1 MHLARVGSSLPSV
14 RVSSCVSSS
23 GSVSTMSPPPSQL
36 RKKGRRGVVFGSRK
50 MMVGWCL
57 SLLKWF
63 LFRWHTVF
71 FSGRDVCSRQ
81 HFGMTSM
88 LHLCLKETEIE
99 DGFCW
104 RRHWE
109 PCAFLETICQASMF
123 DMATSAQKTKGRSKG
138 MKKGKSSKASKASKS
153 VKKAEPFP
161 DKAGDSFL
169 PFQGACAST
178 DRTGQVWRFTVSLG
192 DSLG

>member
-1 MHLARVGSSLPSV
+1 M
-14 RVSSCVSSS
+14 
-23 GSVSTMSPPPSQL
+23 
-36 RKKGRRGVVFGSRK
+36 
-50 MMVGWCL
+50 
-57 SLLKWF
+57 
-63 LFRWHTVF
+63 
-71 FSGRDVCSRQ
+71 CSRQ
-81 HFGMTSM
+81 HFGMTSLKIS
-88 LHLCLKETEIE
+88 LHQ
-99 DGFCW
+99 
-104 RRHWE
+104 
-109 PCAFLETICQASMF
+109 ICGQASMF

-178 DRTGQVWRFTVSLG
+178 DRTGQVRRFTVSLG